1 MQAVTLGV
9 DIGKRWFHLIGLSS
23 DGRVVLREKL
33 TREQLLHRFATHPVC
48 VLAMETCCGARHLG
62 RIAASPCA
70 VCSAIC

>member
-33 TREQLLHRFATHPVC
+33 TREQLLHRFATHPEGQG
-48 VLAMETCCGARHLG
+48 LRPAQSMGWQG
-62 RIAASPCA
+62 SFI
-70 VCSAIC
+70 